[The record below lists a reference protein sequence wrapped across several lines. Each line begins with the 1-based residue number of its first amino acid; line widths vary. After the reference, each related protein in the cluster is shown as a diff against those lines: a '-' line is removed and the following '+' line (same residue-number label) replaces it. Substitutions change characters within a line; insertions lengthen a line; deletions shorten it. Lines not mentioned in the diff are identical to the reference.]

1 MQPKHLPE
9 QNPSPRIIAKNSD
22 RKFPSRQARVVCSP
36 RGGVDPNAAW
46 IPRSSPRAHA
56 PPRPAKSNTRR
67 GGGEP
72 RRRLRGKEC
81 LLGAVWCGRAWRVR
95 CASVGG
101 GLQVRQRPVGWRA
114 GAWTACVRGGVCEAV
129 KEHGHS
135 RMGMGGGVPCG
146 RCF

>member
-22 RKFPSRQARVVCSP
+22 RKFPSRQARVGCSP

-81 LLGAVWCGRAWRVR
+81 LLCRDPVWCGVGVPGVCGVPRWKQP
-95 CASVGG
+95 GG

-114 GAWTACVRGGVCEAV
+114 GALDCL
-129 KEHGHS
+129 
-135 RMGMGGGVPCG
+135 CG
-146 RCF
+146 